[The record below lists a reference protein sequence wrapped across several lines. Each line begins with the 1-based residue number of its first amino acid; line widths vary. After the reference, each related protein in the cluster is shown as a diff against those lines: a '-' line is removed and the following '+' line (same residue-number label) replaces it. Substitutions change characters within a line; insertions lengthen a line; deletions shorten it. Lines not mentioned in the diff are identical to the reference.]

1 MFEYVS
7 ETDQSVDQY
16 IPNSN
21 RDIVVDQFP
30 SKSSSSSDSGFF
42 EERLYSEGEFSSIE
56 IKSADG
62 SKTEFWRPNVPE
74 PILPRKDM
82 IFENLQKGIDFYTKY
97 ARRAGFDTRLGSEK
111 IVNSKKCYKYVI
123 CSRSG
128 KAEESSSNSLKVKQK
143 RKYPSQM
150 MDCRAKIGFK
160 VIDDT
165 GRWFVNSF
173 EPVHNHELYTKSTVH
188 MSRSMRQLDHY
199 DKTLIWQLNK
209 ANVGAVQAHGIV
221 TGFKGGVDKQGAKK
235 VNYKNFARDLN
246 CYMKDT
252 DASLMFNLLENRADS
267 IPGFSFYHLLEGSEL
282 RGVFWAD
289 SIAKRNYKEF
299 SDVISFDATYRTNKY
314 NLVFVPFMG
323 IDNHQ
328 RCVTF
333 GAALMARET
342 EEYYIWLLESFLNAF
357 GKQPNVVVTDQDAA
371 VGNAV
376 QKVFTQSKHRLCMWH
391 IGKKLTVYLTTNLVM
406 FICKFD
412 AAMDKQRSIQS
423 ASDFTSVSKLPPIS
437 TRLEFE
443 NQASRFYTHK
453 MFGIFQKEVHD
464 CVWSC
469 SVVNCTSVYDHDSFL
484 VLEQVMG
491 EFGENKSVF
500 FNVKSNNFRS
510 HNRSQFQYQVTFH
523 QSEDM
528 FRCKCMVFE
537 HLGFLCRHI
546 LSVMKAKFISEIP
559 SKYFIRRWQKG
570 VIRSQELE
578 KTYSFGGD
586 IGGCQGMIEDAYRV
600 VADSVNMIAHDPDSM
615 TLFLQW
621 QKEIRNKI
629 EANPP
634 NKDSRT
640 KDELIAS
647 MIGISKVDKI
657 TIRNP
662 KIVKFK
668 GCGTGGK
675 RLQGRREISMNSSKK
690 DGRTCTYCNK
700 KIAPGEKHDRRNCPV
715 RKEDERK
722 NLYVI
727 SVSPAIEGGQ
737 PKVNDPLE
745 LTATYL
751 DNNKGLNSKFSLSW
765 CQRALPIAKD
775 VYLHELPPCYP
786 ISQHESHLSKAL
798 TFFKSMV
805 KGPAVELYLK
815 KLET

>member
-1 MFEYVS
+1 MDTNTMDVEEDIDINVVSANDMFRTDVDVYFRDNSAYDKTLNIDSLFIDDDGDDAVFEQSNSNSVDVEGAYNS
-7 ETDQSVDQY
+7 ETDQSVDQS

-21 RDIVVDQFP
+21 TDIVVDQFP

-42 EERLYSEGEFSSIE
+42 EERLYSEGEFSSTE
-56 IKSADG
+56 IKFADG

-74 PILPRKDM
+74 PILPVMNM
-82 IFENLQKGIDFYTKY
+82 IFENLQKAIDFYTKY

-111 IVNSKKCYKYVI
+111 IVNGKKCYKYVI

-128 KAEESSSNSLKVKQK
+128 KAEESSSNSLK
-143 RKYPSQM
+143 
-150 MDCRAKIGFK
+150 
-160 VIDDT
+160 
-165 GRWFVNSF
+165 
-173 EPVHNHELYTKSTVH
+173 
-188 MSRSMRQLDHY
+188 
-199 DKTLIWQLNK
+199 LNK
-209 ANVGAVQAHGIV
+209 ANVAAVRAHGIV
-221 TGFKGGVDKQGAKK
+221 TGFKGGVDKQG
-235 VNYKNFARDLN
+235 
-246 CYMKDT
+246 
-252 DASLMFNLLENRADS
+252 
-267 IPGFSFYHLLEGSEL
+267 SEL
-282 RGVFWAD
+282 RGVFWTD

-314 NLVFVPFMG
+314 NLVFVPFTG

-333 GAALMARET
+333 GAALMAQET

-357 GKQPNVVVTDQDAA
+357 GKQPNVVVTDQDAV

-391 IGKKLTVYLTTNLVM
+391 IGKKLTVYVSAEVIKESNFRKRMQNLICNPCLDPHLFEDKWNSLVAEHKLEDNPWLKRMYSLRSRWIPTYFKDTPLSGLMRTTSRSESENYFFQSFMSNTTNLVM

-423 ASDFTSVSKLPPIS
+423 ASDFTSVSKLPQIS

-453 MFGIFQKEVHD
+453 MFSIFQKEVHD
-464 CVWSC
+464 CVWTC

-523 QSEDM
+523 QGEDM

-537 HLGFLCRHI
+537 HFGFLCRHI

-586 IGGCQGMIEDAYRV
+586 IGGCQDLTKTANKIKHMFVKYSFA
-600 VADSVNMIAHDPDSM
+600 S
-615 TLFLQW
+615 LQ
-621 QKEIRNKI
+621 IRNL
-629 EANPP
+629 AQLLYL
-634 NKDSRT
+634 NK
-640 KDELIAS
+640 
-647 MIGISKVDKI
+647 
-657 TIRNP
+657 
-662 KIVKFK
+662 
-668 GCGTGGK
+668 
-675 RLQGRREISMNSSKK
+675 
-690 DGRTCTYCNK
+690 
-700 KIAPGEKHDRRNCPV
+700 KHDRRNCPL

-722 NLYVI
+722 NLVDT
-727 SVSPAIEGGQ
+727 SE
-737 PKVNDPLE
+737 
-745 LTATYL
+745 
-751 DNNKGLNSKFSLSW
+751 
-765 CQRALPIAKD
+765 
-775 VYLHELPPCYP
+775 
-786 ISQHESHLSKAL
+786 
-798 TFFKSMV
+798 
-805 KGPAVELYLK
+805 VEANPNIV
-815 KLET
+815 

>member
-1 MFEYVS
+1 MDTNTMDVEEDIDINVVTANDMFRTDVDVYFRDNSAYDETLNIDSLFIDDDGDDAVFEQSNSNLVGVEGAYNS
-7 ETDQSVDQY
+7 KTDQSVDQS

-21 RDIVVDQFP
+21 TDIVVDQFP

-42 EERLYSEGEFSSIE
+42 EERLYSEGEFSSTE

-74 PILPRKDM
+74 PILPD
-82 IFENLQKGIDFYTKY
+82 L
-97 ARRAGFDTRLGSEK
+97 RRLLMAK
-111 IVNSKKCYKYVI
+111 NVI

-165 GRWFVNSF
+165 G
-173 EPVHNHELYTKSTVH
+173 
-188 MSRSMRQLDHY
+188 
-199 DKTLIWQLNK
+199 
-209 ANVGAVQAHGIV
+209 AVRAHGIV

-314 NLVFVPFMG
+314 NLVFVPFTG

-333 GAALMARET
+333 GAALMAQET

-371 VGNAV
+371 VGNVV
-376 QKVFTQSKHRLCMWH
+376 QKVFTQSKHRLCMCH
-391 IGKKLTVYLTTNLVM
+391 IGKKLTVYV
-406 FICKFD
+406 
-412 AAMDKQRSIQS
+412 S
-423 ASDFTSVSKLPPIS
+423 AEVI
-437 TRLEFE
+437 
-443 NQASRFYTHK
+443 
-453 MFGIFQKEVHD
+453 KE
-464 CVWSC
+464 S
-469 SVVNCTSVYDHDSFL
+469 
-484 VLEQVMG
+484 
-491 EFGENKSVF
+491 
-500 FNVKSNNFRS
+500 NFRKRMLNLIWNPCLDPHLFEDKWNS
-510 HNRSQFQYQVTFH
+510 LVAEHKLEDDPWLKRMYSLRSRWIPAYFKDTPLSGLMRTTSRSEIKFFIILYQHFQVTFH

-528 FRCKCMVFE
+528 FRCKCKVFE
-537 HLGFLCRHI
+537 NFGFLCRHI

-570 VIRSQELE
+570 VICSQELE

-647 MIGISKVDKI
+647 MIGIYKVDKI

-662 KIVKFK
+662 KNVKFK

-700 KIAPGEKHDRRNCPV
+700 KIAPGEKHDRRNCPL
-715 RKEDERK
+715 RKEYERK
-722 NLYVI
+722 NLVDT
-727 SVSPAIEGGQ
+727 SE
-737 PKVNDPLE
+737 
-745 LTATYL
+745 
-751 DNNKGLNSKFSLSW
+751 
-765 CQRALPIAKD
+765 
-775 VYLHELPPCYP
+775 
-786 ISQHESHLSKAL
+786 
-798 TFFKSMV
+798 
-805 KGPAVELYLK
+805 VEANPNIV
-815 KLET
+815 